1 MGDKA
6 SDDRMSLPEGLAQ
19 RQRSQRLVWLAKW
32 ASFGNRTE
40 GGLRGNRI
48 QFKPAE
54 WAGVSG
60 IKTDPL
66 RAAVHWLCFPW
77 VNYLGEMVGEGRH
90 GGRPF
95 LVYCLLMQLLPIP
108 CHWGEESSE
117 LYTGSTGAHCCAN
130 IPAKPIYWH
139 SNEGGE
145 CPGQELLR
153 E

>member
-19 RQRSQRLVWLAKW
+19 RQCSQRLVWLAKW

-77 VNYLGEMVGEGRH
+77 VNYLGEMVGEGHH
-90 GGRPF
+90 GGG
-95 LVYCLLMQLLPIP
+95 LSLSIVYCCSFYQSTVIGGKNLLNFTLVVLVHIVVPTYQQSQYIDVLMKVVSV
-108 CHWGEESSE
+108 WGKN
-117 LYTGSTGAHCCAN
+117 C
-130 IPAKPIYWH
+130 
-139 SNEGGE
+139 
-145 CPGQELLR
+145 
-153 E
+153 

>member
-48 QFKPAE
+48 QFKAAE

-77 VNYLGEMVGEGRH
+77 VNYLGEMVGEGHH

-95 LVYCLLMQLLPIP
+95 LVYCWLMQLLPTP
-108 CHWGEESSE
+108 CHWGGEN
-117 LYTGSTGAHCCAN
+117 LLN
-130 IPAKPIYWH
+130 FKLVVLVPIVVPTYWRH

-145 CPGQELLR
+145 GLGQELLW

>member
-19 RQRSQRLVWLAKW
+19 RQCSQRLVWLAKW
-32 ASFGNRTE
+32 ASFGNKTE

-48 QFKPAE
+48 QFKAAE

-66 RAAVHWLCFPW
+66 RAAVHRLCFPW
-77 VNYLGEMVGEGRH
+77 VNYLGEMVGEGHH

-95 LVYCLLMQLLPIP
+95 LVYCWCSFYQPPVIGGKNLLNFTLIVLAPIVVP
-108 CHWGEESSE
+108 T
-117 LYTGSTGAHCCAN
+117 YR
-130 IPAKPIYWH
+130 H

-145 CPGQELLR
+145 CLGQKLLW